1 MGPPSHLAPL
11 KKARSVVFER
21 EKIETVLFS
30 ILFYIWKHYRLRCF
44 VSEDRLPRIMV
55 FPNRLVPIDQ
65 WPSQFK
71 TSPEPHSEHILRK
84 CQFFPFVFF
93 VLYPSQQKYKETKEY
108 IIFFFEAWLTI
119 LGKRTLQSLLISSQG
134 QYTFTQYWL
143 DGTIF
148 CVTHMIYHD
157 SWVMTSSMVV
167 CHIVNKVTF
176 LPNFHFDKESF
187 CVWKTIK
194 HFCLSLLH
202 KIDAPAFNMV
212 VNIDTFS
219 NPCFVLQE

>member
-93 VLYPSQQKYKETKEY
+93 RVVSIPTKVQGNTGIYYLFLRSLTNHIRQENAAITPNFITGAVHIY
-108 IIFFFEAWLTI
+108 TI
-119 LGKRTLQSLLISSQG
+119 LAGRNNILRNTYDISWFMSHDIKYG
-134 QYTFTQYWL
+134 
-143 DGTIF
+143 
-148 CVTHMIYHD
+148 CVSY
-157 SWVMTSSMVV
+157 
-167 CHIVNKVTF
+167 C
-176 LPNFHFDKESF
+176 E
-187 CVWKTIK
+187 
-194 HFCLSLLH
+194 
-202 KIDAPAFNMV
+202 
-212 VNIDTFS
+212 
-219 NPCFVLQE
+219 

>member
-71 TSPEPHSEHILRK
+71 TSPEPHSEHTVSTFRVVSIPTKLQGNTGIYYLFLR
-84 CQFFPFVFF
+84 
-93 VLYPSQQKYKETKEY
+93 S
-108 IIFFFEAWLTI
+108 LTNHI
-119 LGKRTLQSLLISSQG
+119 SKRTLQSLLISSQG

>member
-30 ILFYIWKHYRLRCF
+30 ILFYIWKHYHQRCF

-93 VLYPSQQKYKETKEY
+93 RVVSIPTKVQGNKGIYYLFLRSLTNHIRQENAAITPNFITGAVHIY
-108 IIFFFEAWLTI
+108 TI
-119 LGKRTLQSLLISSQG
+119 LAGQNNILRNIYNLSWHESWHQVWLCVILWIKLHTLAK
-134 QYTFTQYWL
+134 F
-143 DGTIF
+143 
-148 CVTHMIYHD
+148 
-157 SWVMTSSMVV
+157 
-167 CHIVNKVTF
+167 
-176 LPNFHFDKESF
+176 SF
-187 CVWKTIK
+187 W
-194 HFCLSLLH
+194 
-202 KIDAPAFNMV
+202 
-212 VNIDTFS
+212 
-219 NPCFVLQE
+219 